1 MSMGKVGVQKLAESI
16 KLDEDTVDEAEDE
29 EDPKAFLIEHI
40 LEMLEAL
47 SRMKFVALKNK
58 AKEEFQVTQEQIK
71 KVTSDA
77 EDKKAAVIR
86 LIFDQAV
93 AQAGGP
99 GGATVSGSLTASEA
113 TLRAQGFA
121 SLPAEERQQ
130 ILQDAL
136 EERRKGQW
144 VILRPL
150 GKGGQAM
157 VYHIAP
163 VTTATAGSSGTRME
177 RAFKVVPYVDVE
189 MKGKLER

>member
-40 LEMLEAL
+40 LEMLEAV

-93 AQAGGP
+93 
-99 GGATVSGSLTASEA
+99 
-113 TLRAQGFA
+113 
-121 SLPAEERQQ
+121 
-130 ILQDAL
+130 
-136 EERRKGQW
+136 
-144 VILRPL
+144 
-150 GKGGQAM
+150 
-157 VYHIAP
+157 
-163 VTTATAGSSGTRME
+163 
-177 RAFKVVPYVDVE
+177 
-189 MKGKLER
+189 